1 MKRRAWHGV
10 RRTEQPRV
18 DAPQWYPRAVLAALV
33 IAFNLARADTQ
44 KPVEAPPA
52 AVAPAAVVRE
62 GTEVVI
68 DGPSGKLGGTLLMPI
83 MPIMPKGAPTAG
95 KPPAVVFITGS
106 GPQDR
111 DETIFGHR
119 LFEPIALAL
128 AADGIASLRCDD
140 RGVGASTG
148 DLAGATTHDFA
159 ADTRAQIDWLRKSG
173 QVDPARIGVLG
184 HSEGGL
190 IGTLLAG
197 DEPPAC
203 AFAVLLAPPAVTGR
217 EILAQQSK
225 DILLSMQADVACVA
239 FATEMHGLMMDAA
252 IEGKPEAELREAVAA
267 CVSAQLACNK
277 SFSATEAMIA
287 TATDQGVQQ
296 MRSPWMRVFLGLD
309 PRPHIARLGVPTLAL
324 FGERDLQVS
333 PQQNLDPFKSAAAR
347 APVPPVIEV
356 VPGVN
361 HLFQR
366 CTRCTLD
373 EYARIKSGVDPDVV
387 KRISKWVATSAG
399 VAPAQPAAEPAS
411 SR

>member
-1 MKRRAWHGV
+1 MRHRVWHGDLRIAQRQADAALRYALRMIAGFLIALAV
-10 RRTEQPRV
+10 SHAVAEQSSQTPPDPKS
-18 DAPQWYPRAVLAALV
+18 DAPVAL
-33 IAFNLARADTQ
+33 
-44 KPVEAPPA
+44 
-52 AVAPAAVVRE
+52 VRE

-68 DGPSGKLGGTLLMPI
+68 DGPAGKLAGTLLLPSDV
-83 MPIMPKGAPTAG
+83 KGAQGGA

-111 DETIFGHR
+111 DETVFGHR
-119 LFEPIALAL
+119 IFEPIARAL

-148 DLAGATTHDFA
+148 NFAAATTHDFA
-159 ADTRAQIDWLRKSG
+159 ADTRAQIAWLRAQG
-173 QVDPARIGVLG
+173 QVDPARIGVVG

-197 DEPPAC
+197 SEPPEC
-203 AFAVLLAPPAVTGR
+203 AFAVLLAPPAVSGR
-217 EILAQQSK
+217 EILSQQSS
-225 DILLSMQADVACVA
+225 DILISMQADAACVA
-239 FATEMHGLMMDAA
+239 FATEMHGLMMEAA

-277 SFSATEAMIA
+277 SFAATDAMIA
-287 TATDQGVQQ
+287 AATDQGVQQ
-296 MRSPWMRVFLGLD
+296 MRSPWMRVLLTLD
-309 PRPHIARLGVPTLAL
+309 PQASIMRLGVPTLVL

-333 PQQNLDPFKSAAAR
+333 PRQNLAPFETASAR
-347 APVPPVIEV
+347 APMRPVIEV

-373 EYARIKSGVDPDVV
+373 EYARLKAGVDPDVV
-387 KRISKWVATSAG
+387 KKISTWVAKTAG
-399 VAPAQPAAEPAS
+399 VASAPLPAEPAS